1 MCTLLVF
8 IDKGNIS
15 GLCSRTQPNF
25 YKILSTQ
32 ADRVEKRVHKQLE
45 RIKNK
50 VHYCF
55 SIHSWQRYPRQ
66 RPPMPCS
73 SNKVFFVSSRYTRD
87 QNRSQYASLK
97 TVCINEVN
105 IFFSKLKSLRVHH
118 IAHIRVAAPTKIK
131 LLSFMLMPVNQFL
144 SICVIDF
151 GEVNLVAT

>member
-1 MCTLLVF
+1 MSKYTTSCLWSILF
-8 IDKGNIS
+8 LEKGDVS
-15 GLCSRTQPNF
+15 GLCNRTQPNF

-32 ADRVEKRVHKQLE
+32 ANRVEKRVHKRLE

-73 SNKVFFVSSRYTRD
+73 SDKVFFVSSRYTRD

-105 IFFSKLKSLRVHH
+105 IFFSKNKLLRVHH
-118 IAHIRVAAPTKIK
+118 VGHIRATTPVKIK
-131 LLSFMLMPVNQFL
+131 LLWSINAKEML
-144 SICVIDF
+144 
-151 GEVNLVAT
+151 